1 MTERPIS
8 PQHATMAQR
17 RYDPQATRQAI
28 LEAATRVFVEQ
39 GVADAPLSEVAKAA
53 GVTKSLIHHH
63 FGSKEELWNEVKL
76 VSFQRY
82 FEPVLRTIRSDLP
95 HLQVLQD
102 VIRHMFFFLRD
113 NPEVARMMGWMALE
127 KDEITIDLHDKV
139 CAEGLARIVNSQ
151 REGALRNDVH
161 PASIMATFI
170 SLTRHWWHLRH
181 VVGRWQGG
189 DGTPDMPAEADLD
202 DQFFSDMLKIFME
215 GVRPR

>member
-1 MTERPIS
+1 MG
-8 PQHATMAQR
+8 QR

-76 VSFQRY
+76 VSFRRY
-82 FEPVLRTIRSDLP
+82 FEPMLQTIRSDVP
-95 HLQVLQD
+95 HLEALHG

-127 KDEITIDLHDKV
+127 KDEITIDLHDTV
-139 CAEGLARIVNSQ
+139 CGEGLARIVNGQ
-151 REGALRNDVH
+151 QQGVFRDDVH
-161 PASIMATFI
+161 PASIMSTFI
-170 SLTRHWWHLRH
+170 ILTSHWWHFRH
-181 VVGRWQGG
+181 VVDRWQGA
-189 DGTPDMPAEADLD
+189 DGTPAMPAEAELD
-202 DQFFSDMLKIFME
+202 DQFFADMLKIFME
-215 GVRPR
+215 GVLPR